1 MDNKPKHPGARPGE
15 MTEADALW
23 ERIDELEAELT
34 VYRLMAAMAV
44 ATIVAAAAV
53 GVMA

>member
-1 MDNKPKHPGARPGE
+1 
-15 MTEADALW
+15 MTEAEALL

-34 VYRLMAAMAV
+34 VYRLMAATIV